1 MQSASSMVT
10 QCPPVAIVKRAMKS
24 IYNKQSYIC
33 CSRVNQ
39 TASSSSLQSANIQ
52 QLWLTK
58 TMLLNSLSFCI
69 HAQAFCSSITGALA
83 TMAILKGVGVGD
95 SSATPLAATITWML
109 KGQSDMFY
117 VLTTIMMLDRTFQ
130 VSPAPLLQFLIVQFL
145 IFCKSVVETGNTGV
159 QKMGCHFQFA
169 IVCSIYDI

>member
-1 MQSASSMVT
+1 ME
-10 QCPPVAIVKRAMKS
+10 S

-39 TASSSSLQSANIQ
+39 TVSPSSLQSANIQ

-69 HAQAFCSSITGALA
+69 PAQAFCSSITGALA

-109 KGQSDMFY
+109 KG
-117 VLTTIMMLDRTFQ
+117 
-130 VSPAPLLQFLIVQFL
+130 
-145 IFCKSVVETGNTGV
+145 
-159 QKMGCHFQFA
+159 
-169 IVCSIYDI
+169 